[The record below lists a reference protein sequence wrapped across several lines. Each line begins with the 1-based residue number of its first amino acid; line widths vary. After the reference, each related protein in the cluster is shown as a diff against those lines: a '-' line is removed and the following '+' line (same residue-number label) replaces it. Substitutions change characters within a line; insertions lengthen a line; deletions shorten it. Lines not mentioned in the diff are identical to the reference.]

1 MEAIFDSL
9 KDVPLELQGLQ
20 QTWAH
25 AYALY
30 GIHSSNLPA
39 KMQNKPSHWVAEP
52 CMIQRRKLKW
62 KWEKRR
68 ENEEEETLKLESQ
81 ASATTWEG
89 SHDIASSKPTW
100 ISSSISIETLLFLFT
115 FFLLCSLSFW
125 VLFSSFGVPT
135 SHLQL
140 NHTHIVTW
148 LDIYREVGDS
158 VGFHPPRSFLALR
171 RVNSL
176 WSLWL
181 VRGNHALFLRLWFS
195 FVDLP
200 IDLRFFYNYE
210 NTT

>member
-1 MEAIFDSL
+1 MFDNILEAIFDSL

-68 ENEEEETLKLESQ
+68 ENEEEETLKLESH

-100 ISSSISIETLLFLFT
+100 ISSSISIDTLLFLFT
-115 FFLLCSLSFW
+115 FFLLLLPPT
-125 VLFSSFGVPT
+125 LFSFF
-135 SHLQL
+135 L
-140 NHTHIVTW
+140 
-148 LDIYREVGDS
+148 
-158 VGFHPPRSFLALR
+158 GFVFK
-171 RVNSL
+171 L
-176 WSLWL
+176 WSS
-181 VRGNHALFLRLWFS
+181 NFS
-195 FVDLP
+195 PATQPYTYSYVAGY
-200 IDLRFFYNYE
+200 I
-210 NTT
+210 